1 MRRVSILEVSPRDG
15 LQNEKTAVSTAD
27 KVALIA
33 RARAAGLT
41 RIEVASFVNPK
52 RVPQMADA
60 EAVIAALPDDGATY
74 VGLVLN
80 EKGAER
86 ALATKVHELGAVV
99 VASDTFAHRN
109 QGQTSAESV
118 EAATAIVRAAKRAGR
133 RANITV
139 SAAFGCPFEGE
150 VPQARVIDIVKR
162 IATAEPDD
170 IALADTIGVADPWR
184 VGSMV
189 AEIRRALPHLK
200 LRGHFHNTRN
210 TGLANAFAAIEAGV
224 ETLDSSIG
232 GVGGCPFAPAAT
244 GNVPTEDIVYMLA
257 RGGVE
262 TGIDLNALI
271 STTGWLS
278 ERIGR
283 ALPAM
288 VSRAGAFPASVRAGT
303 QMETA

>member
-1 MRRVSILEVSPRDG
+1 MRRVEILEVSPRDG
-15 LQNEKTAVSTAD
+15 LQNEKIAMATAD

-33 RARAAGLT
+33 RARAAGLS

-60 EAVIAALPDDGATY
+60 EAVIAALPEDGATY

-86 ALATKVHELGAVV
+86 ALATKVHELGAVC
-99 VASDTFAHRN
+99 VATDAFAEKN
-109 QGQTSAESV
+109 QGQTSAQSV
-118 EAATAIVRAAKRAGR
+118 DVAMAIARRARKAGR

-139 SAAFGCPFEGE
+139 SAAFGCPFEGDVKE
-150 VPQARVIDIVKR
+150 ARVVEIVR
-162 IATAEPDD
+162 RLAEAEPDD

-184 VGSMV
+184 VRSMI
-189 AEIRRALPHLK
+189 AEIRRVMPQAK

-224 ETLDSSIG
+224 DTLDCSIG

-244 GNVPTEDIVYMLA
+244 GNAPTEDVVFMLE
-257 RGGVE
+257 RGGFR
-262 TGIDLNALI
+262 TGADLNALI
-271 STTGWLS
+271 AATVWLS

-283 ALPAM
+283 PLPAM
-288 VSRAGAFPASVRAGT
+288 VSRAGVFPPSGRRVT
-303 QMETA
+303 QLETA